1 MPKSLARRSMAT
13 QIAST
18 GNIVSARCL
27 SSLMS
32 NIRVLDDPET
42 FKNAPISIQVVART
56 LEEEALVGISEI
68 VDRALQVDQPKL

>member
-1 MPKSLARRSMAT
+1 MLKNLARRFMAT
-13 QIAST
+13 KIART
-18 GNIVSARCL
+18 GNIVSAHCL
-27 SSLMS
+27 ESLIS
-32 NIRVLDDPET
+32 KIRVLDDPET